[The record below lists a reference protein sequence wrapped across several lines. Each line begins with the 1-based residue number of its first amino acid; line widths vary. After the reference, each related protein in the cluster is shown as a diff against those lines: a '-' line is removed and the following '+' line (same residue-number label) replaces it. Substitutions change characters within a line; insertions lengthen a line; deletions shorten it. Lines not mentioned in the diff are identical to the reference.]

1 MTWMKNL
8 AQLQAT
14 DTELEAL
21 IRAYRELL
29 AGLADQQQ
37 LLEARARYQQ
47 ALETFTAAGK
57 RQKDL
62 DFELGRVTGRLKQD
76 EELLFSG
83 KVKTA
88 REVENLQ
95 AEVESLKRRKA
106 ALEDALLEAMLA
118 TEEAEAVKQ
127 KAQDELTRVS
137 RSYEAFQAEGQARKA
152 ELEQKV
158 ATLQKQRAALLEAL
172 PAEVREAYTYLQ
184 KRMGTLVVA
193 VVKQGACGVCGI
205 DVTSHTLH
213 ALRNAQVAYCE
224 GCGRLLVL

>member
-1 MTWMKNL
+1 MTWMKSL

-14 DTELEAL
+14 DIELEAL
-21 IRAYRELL
+21 IRSYRELT
-29 AGLADQQQ
+29 AGLADQQR

-47 ALETFTAAGK
+47 ALEAFTAAGK

-127 KAQDELTRVS
+127 AAQDELTRVS
-137 RSYEAFQAEGQARKA
+137 QAHEAFQTEGRARKA
-152 ELEQKV
+152 DLEQKV
-158 ATLQKQRAALLEAL
+158 AALQKQRAALLAAL
-172 PAEVREAYTYLQ
+172 PAEVREAYSYLQ
-184 KRMGTLVVA
+184 KRLGTLVVA
-193 VVKQGACGVCGI
+193 AVKQGACSVCGI
-205 DVTSHTLH
+205 DVTPHIQH
-213 ALRNAQVAYCE
+213 ALRNAQLAYCE
-224 GCGRLLVL
+224 GCGRLLVV